1 MSAPRLRLGIAG
13 LGFAGRL
20 VVDALETDDR
30 VAIVAGADPAADAR
44 RTFAARTGAAVH
56 PNVGRMCRDPGLDAV
71 WVATPT
77 RFHREHTEA
86 AAEAGHDVIVDK
98 PMAPSVADC
107 DAMIAAAAKAG
118 TRLLAGGVRSLDPA
132 FAAMREVV
140 ESGAIG
146 RLCHVTAT
154 AYTGWL
160 RRDRS
165 PAEMD
170 EALGGGL
177 VFNQAPHQVD
187 TIRLLAGARAVR
199 GVRAATAAWSDT
211 GNAIGHYRAEIEFED
226 DLTAVLAY
234 DGHGYLRSADLVAP
248 GGALSFVLA
257 DVGLVVASGSR
268 GAVRPAGDHL
278 QLVTDEGPRVV
289 PVRHGNA
296 TTEAISEL
304 LAARDPAAPPP
315 RHAGGWGRDT
325 LEIVAALAESARTG
339 ARVDL
344 RARKGKGT

>member
-1 MSAPRLRLGIAG
+1 MSAPRVRLGIAG

-20 VVDALETDDR
+20 VVDALETDNR
-30 VAIVAGADPAADAR
+30 VAIVAGADPAADVR
-44 RTFAARTGAAVH
+44 RMFAARTGATVH
-56 PNVGRMCRDPGLDAV
+56 PDVARMCRDPGVDTV

-77 RFHREHTEA
+77 RLHREHAEA
-86 AAEAGHDVIVDK
+86 VAEAGKDVIVDK

-118 TRLLAGGVRSLDPA
+118 VRLLAGGVRSLDPA

-146 RLCHVTAT
+146 RLRHVSAT

-170 EALGGGL
+170 EALGGGI

-187 TIRLLAGARAVR
+187 TIRLLADGRAVYS
-199 GVRAATAAWSDT
+199 VLAATAAWSDT
-211 GNAIGHYRAEIEFED
+211 RDVIGHYRAEIEFED
-226 DLTAVLAY
+226 DLTAALAY
-234 DGHGYLRSADLVAP
+234 DGHGYLRSTDLVAT
-248 GGALSFVLA
+248 GGAPSLVLA

-278 QLVTDEGPRVV
+278 QLVTDEGPREV
-289 PVRHGNA
+289 PVRRGDA

-304 LAARDPAAPPP
+304 LAARNPGAPPP
-315 RHAGGWGRDT
+315 LHVGERGRDT
-325 LEIVAALAESARTG
+325 LEIVAALLESARTR
-339 ARVDL
+339 ARVQL
-344 RARKGKGT
+344 RTKKEKDT